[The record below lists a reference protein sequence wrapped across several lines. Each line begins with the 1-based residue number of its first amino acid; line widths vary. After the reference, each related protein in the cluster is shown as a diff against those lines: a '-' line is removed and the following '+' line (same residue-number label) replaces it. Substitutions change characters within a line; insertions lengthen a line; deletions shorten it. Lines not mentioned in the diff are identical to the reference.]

1 MDGWKSRKS
10 FVFSRFSSPWLRLL
24 GSIFLSYPHS
34 LELSFLSTSSSIR
47 MLQLLG
53 EEPIY
58 SLYKPPAEPVPS
70 SYEKISL
77 LLNHQLC
84 RSLTLSKE
92 ISSAFICWYDGEHKI
107 FNSIVMQNRW
117 ERHHLSGPLHLS
129 HLPPPA
135 KTKCPFR
142 TIWGLEGS
150 QGTACL
156 GPSGTAPP

>member
-1 MDGWKSRKS
+1 MAETFGK
-10 FVFSRFSSPWLRLL
+10 
-24 GSIFLSYPHS
+24 H
-34 LELSFLSTSSSIR
+34 LSFLPPFPRAVMFPTSSSIR
-47 MLQLLG
+47 CFRFLG
-53 EEPIY
+53 RPIY

-84 RSLTLSKE
+84 QSLTLSKE
-92 ISSAFICWYDGEHKI
+92 ISSAFVCWYDGKHKI
-107 FNSIVMQNRW
+107 FNSIVMRNRW
-117 ERHHLSGPLHLS
+117 DRYRLSGPLHLS

-135 KTKCPFR
+135 KTRCPFR

-156 GPSGTAPP
+156 GASGPAQP